1 MKYIFLLLTVFSI
14 YSQNENFEK
23 KTFIYE
29 LDTLN
34 YRILKPLDYDSKK
47 KYPVH
52 LFLHGAGERGNDNE
66 SQLIHGSDLF
76 LKKENREN
84 YKSWVIFPQAP
95 LNEWWGGHYD
105 AYKFN
110 YQVKISSALNLVI
123 KFMDQFIERNDVDK
137 NKIYVSGLSMGGMG
151 TFSILSQRPDMFAAA
166 TPICGDGDP
175 NSVESFAKKVPIW
188 IFHGALDRVVH
199 PNKSLIMAQALI
211 EKGGNP
217 RVTIYENV
225 YHDSWNNAFD
235 EKDFLSWIHSKSKTN
250 E

>member
-1 MKYIFLLLTVFSI
+1 MKYIFLIFSVLTI

-23 KTFIYE
+23 KSFIY
-29 LDTLN
+29 DTVTLN
-34 YRILKPLDYDSKK
+34 YRFLIPLIYDSTK

-66 SQLIHGSDLF
+66 SQLIHGSNLF
-76 LKKENREN
+76 LKENN
-84 YKSWVIFPQAP
+84 QKKYPSFVIFPQCP
-95 LNEWWGGHYD
+95 KNDWWGGHYD
-105 AYKFN
+105 TYKFD
-110 YQVKISSALNLVI
+110 YQVKNSKALKLVI
-123 KFMDQFIERNDVDK
+123 NLMDEFIMRSDVNK

-151 TFSILSQRPDMFAAA
+151 TFSILSQRPNMFAAA

-175 NSVESFAKKVPIW
+175 KSVKSFAKKVPIW

-199 PNKSLIMAQALI
+199 PNRSLIMAQSII
-211 EKGGNP
+211 EENGSP